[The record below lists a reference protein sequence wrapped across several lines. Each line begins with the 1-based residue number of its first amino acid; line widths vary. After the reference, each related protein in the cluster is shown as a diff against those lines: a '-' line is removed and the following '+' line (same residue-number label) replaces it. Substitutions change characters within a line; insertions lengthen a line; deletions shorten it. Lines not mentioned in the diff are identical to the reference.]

1 MRSIDVDFVCDH
13 IEKEIKDIVIP
24 RCPYAKRKDSEY
36 DIGYNNGLTMAK
48 AIAMKAPTVDAE
60 PVRCDV
66 CEIMEKGHGRIRL
79 YHGNGRQVAIG
90 RGVDGYELVISHFG
104 EHFATKIDYCPYC
117 GAKIDGGAK
126 E

>member
-1 MRSIDVDFVCDH
+1 MRLIDVDFVCDH

-48 AIAMKAPTVDAE
+48 AIAMKAPTIEAA
-60 PVRCDV
+60 PVR
-66 CEIMEKGHGRIRL
+66 HGRWVPL
-79 YHGNGRQVAIG
+79 SY
-90 RGVDGYELVISHFG
+90 DGYADGYPVYDEWECS
-104 EHFATKIDYCPYC
+104 ECHFACEGEGEPPLNYCPNC
-117 GAKIDGGAK
+117 GTKMDGGVK

>member
-1 MRSIDVDFVCDH
+1 MRLIDVDFVCDH

-60 PVRCDV
+60 PVR
-66 CEIMEKGHGRIRL
+66 HGRWMKFNDEFSKCSLCNYPI
-79 YHGNGRQVAIG
+79 YTAWNK
-90 RGVDGYELVISHFG
+90 
-104 EHFATKIDYCPYC
+104 TNYCPNC
-117 GAKIDGGAK
+117 GAKMRGEAD